1 MLVVG
6 ASGLVGSELCR
17 QAGADTVG
25 AAPKD
30 SNNVP
35 SVVVEEDL
43 ANETAVELTN
53 QKKKEE
59 ESERRWFNQ

>member
-1 MLVVG
+1 MMGGSKDVTLVG
-6 ASGLVGSELCR
+6 APPR
-17 QAGADTVG
+17 DQH
-25 AAPKD
+25 
-30 SNNVP
+30 NVP
-35 SVVVEEDL
+35 SVVVEADL